1 MVEAVNASH
10 PPPFAPHY
18 FSFQSNM
25 PATSALL
32 QEGRYRLDHPIA
44 ENSESTVFHGYDTV
58 RDTKVVVK
66 EIVAR
71 MNKVTT
77 AAQEETLKLN
87 FANQAKM
94 LASVRHDSLIN
105 VEDYFS
111 EIGRQYLVMESIE
124 GDDLQSVVERN
135 NLPFP
140 LSDAAAWAD
149 QILDALHYL
158 HNFAPPLVHRHVQ
171 PKHIRLQPDGKVKL
185 LAYGTPAGDTP
196 ISTSIDGESGS
207 SAPLNYSPLELL
219 WEDLDAA
226 SQKVI
231 INSYDDRSEKIL
243 KSAPDARSDLY
254 SVGATLY
261 YILTGRVPVDPLER
275 SIEMLDGNADP
286 LLPPSKIN
294 PSVPEEVSDVIM
306 RAMQIKRE
314 ERFDSAVIM
323 RQVLRTAISRS
334 QEQAEEEEREL
345 AEAAA
350 ELKFAEKARQEQ
362 IQKLV
367 EQKARELEEQKARE
381 IEEEK
386 RRAAE
391 LLEQKLREAEEMRLA
406 AELRA
411 AEAEQR
417 LKEEEAARK
426 TAAEAAI
433 HSSQPSVTDPENIPY
448 EENPLELT
456 VEASSAQALAGEPK
470 VAAFEEV
477 ASLLTEPEVVAEE
490 AEEPVATAT
499 DLSESKTV
507 AAADVSES
515 IETTFSYEEAGSG
528 SKMPM
533 IIGALVVLVLAA
545 VGGWMFLGSG
555 SSPAPQQTAPQSA
568 ATTTAPAAPAPATE
582 QPAEQQPASPAQQ
595 AAVTEEQPSESQP
608 SAEPSQA
615 RTSAKPTPAKAA
627 KTAAEPAKT
636 PEKKKVTVDDLI
648 NDN

>member
-1 MVEAVNASH
+1 MVEAANASH

-77 AAQEETLKLN
+77 ATQQETLKLN

-94 LASVRHDSLIN
+94 LASVRHDSLIH
-105 VEDYFS
+105 VEDFFS

-124 GDDLQSVVERN
+124 GDSLESALERN
-135 NLPFP
+135 KLPF
-140 LSDAAAWAD
+140 SINDAAAWAD

-158 HNFAPPLVHRHVQ
+158 HNFAPPMIHRHVH

-185 LAYGTPAGDTP
+185 LAYGTPAGDAP
-196 ISTSIDGESGS
+196 ITTSIDAESGS
-207 SAPLNYSPLELL
+207 ATSLNYSPLELL

-243 KSAPDARSDLY
+243 KSAPDARSDIY

-261 YILTGRVPVDPLER
+261 YVLTGSVPVDPLER
-275 SIEMLDGNADP
+275 SIEMLDGNPDP
-286 LLPPSKIN
+286 LQSPCKVN
-294 PSVPEEVSDVIM
+294 PSVPEEVSEVIM

-323 RQVLRTAISRS
+323 RQVLRTAVGRS
-334 QEQAEEEEREL
+334 QEQADEEEREL

-350 ELKFAEKARQEQ
+350 ELKFAEKVRQEQ

-391 LLEQKLREAEEMRLA
+391 LLEQKLAEAEEMRIA
-406 AELRA
+406 AERRA

-417 LKEEEAARK
+417 LEEEAARK
-426 TAAEAAI
+426 AAADSAI
-433 HSSQPSVTDPENIPY
+433 HNSQPSATDPEKSPY
-448 EENPLELT
+448 EENLLELT
-456 VEASSAQALAGEPK
+456 IEPNSAVASTEEPK
-470 VAAFEEV
+470 MAAFEEAEAV
-477 ASLLTEPEVVAEE
+477 VETVEVPAAAETPEPKA
-490 AEEPVATAT
+490 AAATAGVP
-499 DLSESKTV
+499 DSE
-507 AAADVSES
+507 ES
-515 IETTFSYEEAGSG
+515 TFSYEEAGSG

-533 IIGALVVLVLAA
+533 IIGALVVLVLAG
-545 VGGWMFLGSG
+545 VGGWLFLGSG
-555 SSPAPQQTAPQSA
+555 SGTAPQQTAPPSA
-568 ATTTAPAAPAPATE
+568 ASTTATPAAPAPATE
-582 QPAEQQPASPAQQ
+582 QPASAEQQTQAPAQE
-595 AAVTEEQPSESQP
+595 AAVTEEQPSGSQP
-608 SAEPSQA
+608 ASDEPSQV
-615 RTSAKPTPAKAA
+615 RTAAKPTPAKAA
-627 KTAAEPAKT
+627 KTGTEPAKT